1 MLISNTM
8 NILLINH
15 YAGSPKYGMEY
26 RPYYLAR
33 EWVKNGHN
41 VRIVAASESH
51 VRHES
56 PVLNQKVNFENI
68 DSIEYVWLKTPSYKG
83 NGLKRV
89 LNMLSFITSL
99 FLQQK
104 YFLKNF
110 NPDVVI
116 ASSTYPLDIYPAKQI
131 AKKFHVKLVF
141 EIHDLWPLS
150 PIELGN
156 ISPYHPFMLVLQHAE
171 NFYCRHADRIV
182 SILPNVK
189 EHLLKHGMTLD
200 KLTCVPNGIVIDD
213 WNKKLPLSTKELE
226 MIMNIKNKFNI
237 LVGYIGNHGIA
248 NGLNHLIQAAELS
261 KNKNI
266 AYILVGHGSEK
277 EYLQQ
282 YTKTLNLENVFF
294 IPSIEKKKVPSVLEL
309 LDILYIGL
317 KKQPLFRFGVSPNKL
332 FDYMMAGKP
341 IIHAIDAGNDLVKES
356 GCGIS
361 CEAENSEALFEAVI
375 QLQNMPTKQRKIMGE
390 KGKKYVMQH
399 HDYQILAQKFINA
412 IE

>member
-1 MLISNTM
+1 M

-26 RPYYLAR
+26 RPYYLAH

-51 VRHES
+51 VRHKS
-56 PVLNQKVNFENI
+56 PILNKRVTFENI
-68 DSIEYVWLKTPSYKG
+68 DSIEYVWLKSPTYQG
-83 NGLKRV
+83 NGVKRV
-89 LNMLSFITSL
+89 LNMISFIKSL

-104 YFLKNF
+104 SFLKNF

-131 AKKFHVKLVF
+131 AKKFNAKLVF

-156 ISPYHPFMLVLQHAE
+156 ISPYHPFILMLQHAE

-189 EHLLKHGMTLD
+189 EHLLKHGMALD

-213 WNKKLPLSTKELE
+213 WNKKLPLSTTELE
-226 MIMNIKNKFNI
+226 PIMNIKNKFNF
-237 LVGYIGNHGIA
+237 LVGYVGGHGIA
-248 NGLNHLIQAAELS
+248 NGLKHFIQTAELS
-261 KNKNI
+261 KDKNI
-266 AYILVGHGSEK
+266 AYILVGQGTEK

-282 YTKTLNLENVFF
+282 YAKKLNLENIFF
-294 IPSIEKKKVPSVLEL
+294 IPPIEKKKVPSMLEL
-309 LDILYIGL
+309 LDILFIASNKLPIY
-317 KKQPLFRFGVSPNKL
+317 QFGISPNKL
-332 FDYMMAGKP
+332 FDYMMAAKP
-341 IIHAIDAGNDLVKES
+341 IINAIDAGNDLVKES

-361 CEAENSEALFEAVI
+361 CDAENSEAIFEAVI
-375 QLQNMPTKQRKIMGE
+375 KLQNMPTKQRKIMGE
-390 KGKKYVMQH
+390 KGKKYVIQH
-399 HDYQILAQKFINA
+399 HDYQILAQNFINA